1 MRNPESIFKQGQI
14 VRICIEGLS
23 YTPEGFAT
31 VGHESST
38 RKMRIYQFIDLVTYP
53 SCNDFHG
60 EISTVEEGQ
69 LAVVMEYVGR
79 PVQVKR
85 DPIWFKYDVY
95 DVLIDGNVR
104 QMFRQNLIPV
114 LTGSSA

>member
-1 MRNPESIFKQGQI
+1 MREPDPILNQGQI
-14 VRICIEGLS
+14 VKISIRGLS

-31 VGHESST
+31 VSHDIT
-38 RKMRIYQFIDLVTYP
+38 KKKMSVYQFIDLVTYP

-60 EISTVEEGQ
+60 DASHVEEGE

-79 PVQVKR
+79 PCQVKR
-85 DPIWFKYDVY
+85 DPVWFKYDVY
-95 DVLIDGNVR
+95 DVLINGNVR